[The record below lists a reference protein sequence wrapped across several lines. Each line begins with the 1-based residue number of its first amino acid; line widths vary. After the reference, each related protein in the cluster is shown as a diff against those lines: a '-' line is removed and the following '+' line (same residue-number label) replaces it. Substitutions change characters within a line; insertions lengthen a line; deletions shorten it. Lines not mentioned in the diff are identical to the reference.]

1 MDDKTTF
8 EVAKYSIEKI
18 HSYFGPKFNQ
28 IIANRIIEYTSENA
42 KKFSY
47 IKTIL
52 HKENV
57 LLKDIYFPLALKN
70 AQAQNITIENFN
82 EFLNQHNKVTIIAS
96 GGSGKTTFI
105 RKFYIE
111 CVTKSYKIPVLFNF
125 RDFNEIEISLKV
137 RKRKISENNIF
148 LAFSDHLIFNKIGY
162 DINILENM
170 FDSGK
175 FIFFLDGYDELDNDI
190 KNIITKDFSDFLTR
204 FPENKYILTTR
215 PFTTGTN
222 LENFTNVYLSGLENS
237 DQIIQFVK
245 KQLFNNDE
253 LAEAITD
260 TLKLEANR
268 NYLEILSNPLFLIL
282 FMNSYETYPKIPPK
296 KSQFYWQVFD
306 ALFEK
311 HETFSKSGYRRPKLS
326 NLSREKFEF
335 ILNSFCFGS
344 YFQNLFNFTPLQ
356 FESIVR
362 DITKNYKISIS
373 VENYLEDLK
382 VAISLIIEDGN
393 LLTFIHRSIQ
403 EYFAARY
410 LYNLSEEDKKEFLQK
425 IAQKQSAKG
434 SHTFLIELI
443 SELYPYEF
451 KKFYIK
457 EHIDQFYW
465 NNDFK
470 FNSNISLK
478 KLEGRLNDVL
488 DSFKS
493 FKQILFYSEEL
504 MLLYNKFINEN
515 NFSSSDDLNLIIT
528 AKTVEDSQIGTEI
541 LILQENKAK
550 FFKLIDNFIKS
561 IDNSNKPLIDFAFK
575 SHY

>member
-1 MDDKTTF
+1 MEDKTTF
-8 EVAKYSIEKI
+8 EVAKYSMEKI
-18 HSYFGPKFNQ
+18 YSYFGPKFNQ

-57 LLKDIYFPLALKN
+57 LLKDIYFPLNLNN
-70 AQAQNITIENFN
+70 AKDTNITVENFN
-82 EFLNQHNKVTIIAS
+82 DFLKEHNKVTIIAS

-111 CVTKSYKIPVLFNF
+111 CVTHSYKIPILFNF
-125 RDFNEIEISLKV
+125 RDFNEIDISPKG
-137 RKRKISENNIF
+137 RKRKISENNVFI
-148 LAFSDHLIFNKIGY
+148 AFSEHLIFNKIGY
-162 DINILENM
+162 DITILEKM
-170 FDSGK
+170 FDTGE
-175 FIFFLDGYDELDNDI
+175 FIFFLDGYDELDNEI
-190 KNIITKDFSDFLTR
+190 KNIITKDFSDFLIR

-215 PFTTGTN
+215 PFTVATN
-222 LENFTNVYLSGLENS
+222 FENFTSIYLSGLE
-237 DQIIQFVK
+237 DFKQIQQFVK
-245 KQLFNNDE
+245 NQLFTNND
-253 LAEAITD
+253 LAESIIE
-260 TLKLEANR
+260 TLKLDVNK
-268 NYLEILSNPLFLIL
+268 NYLQLLSNPLFLIL
-282 FMNSYETYPKIPPK
+282 FMNSFESYPKIPPS

-311 HETFSKSGYRRPKLS
+311 HETFSKGGYRRPKLS
-326 NLSREKFEF
+326 NLSRERFEF
-335 ILNSFCFGS
+335 ILNSFCFVS

-356 FESIVR
+356 FESIIR
-362 DITKNYKISIS
+362 DIAKNYNISLNI
-373 VENYLEDLK
+373 ENYLEDLK

-410 LYNLSEEDKKEFLQK
+410 LYNLSEKDKKEFLQK
-425 IAQKQSAKG
+425 IAEKQSAKG

-470 FNSNISLK
+470 LNNNISLK
-478 KLEGRLNDVL
+478 KLEGRLHDVL
-488 DSFKS
+488 ASFKS

-504 MLLYNKFINEN
+504 MILYNKFIKEN
-515 NFSSSDDLNLIIT
+515 IFSSSDDLNLILT
-528 AKTVEDSQIGTEI
+528 AKTIEDSQIGTEI